1 MKHVLVNYENSN
13 INAEESVG
21 INHTWRAGK
30 YKLCTTTRLNEKE
43 LIKGSVYIQPGSV
56 YIQPCLESSE
66 KRTLSAAV
74 R

>member
-1 MKHVLVNYENSN
+1 MKHVLMNYENSN

-30 YKLCTTTRLNEKE
+30 YKLYTTTRLNEKE
-43 LIKGSVYIQPGSV
+43 LIKGSVYIQP
-56 YIQPCLESSE
+56 CLAISE